1 MDFIAIHLYKQ
12 CLSYNNAISIKQIF
26 PIHLVNPIFE
36 NKVLYLICMGKSE
49 EIQ

>member
-12 CLSYNNAISIKQIF
+12 CLSYNIAISIKQIF
-26 PIHLVNPIFE
+26 STHLVNPMFE
-36 NKVLYLICMGKSE
+36 NKVLNLAYMDKSE